1 MGRLISGQQRT
12 SSVPRSNASTPRN
25 ARGPTRPPA
34 KDSRTQSAADLKDR
48 DIGADL
54 RGSGAPKRGGGA
66 TVSSNTNG
74 NSNGSISIRGAAGG
88 PYVVVASN
96 FAPGTTAAD
105 IESVMRGVGGEIL
118 YCRLVAS
125 TPTVIAEMGFPELGS
140 ADKVIATFNNKKVR
154 LRWNMTHLWE
164 SRWLTDG

>member
-1 MGRLISGQQRT
+1 VNGNG
-12 SSVPRSNASTPRN
+12 N
-25 ARGPTRPPA
+25 
-34 KDSRTQSAADLKDR
+34 
-48 DIGADL
+48 
-54 RGSGAPKRGGGA
+54 GGG
-66 TVSSNTNG
+66 N
-74 NSNGSISIRGAAGG
+74 ISIRGAAGG

-140 ADKVIATFNNKKVR
+140 ADRVIATFNNKKVGLDR
-154 LRWNMTHLWE
+154 NVGWRVKW
-164 SRWLTDG
+164 DGHMN